1 MKTFLNIS
9 KKDNSIIKIVNN
21 HNNLSTIKN
30 NIQNKNKLH
39 TKEKELSREF
49 GKELTN
55 YSNLTKCSKIKG
67 RNYNKHSSDIL
78 SSKLSK
84 NSINLTQNSILSKVN
99 KITVKKG
106 FKFTKIEKKIKPLSC
121 LPNEKQIVIKRI
133 ITVNPKISNSN
144 LMDIDIEEK
153 SIKTIRETQI
163 IKLDNKKEI
172 KKEKNNEKENEKEIE
187 KEIKLEK
194 EKEIEIENENKNI
207 NINKNPQLV
216 EEYLNDIFEH
226 LKSTE
231 TDFLP
236 EDNYMETVQND
247 ITERM
252 RLILLDWLIDV
263 HLKFKLLPETLF
275 LTINIIDRYLSK
287 RDINRKYLQ
296 LLGICSLFIACK
308 YEEIYWPEIK
318 DFIYMTD
325 NAYDRNQVI
334 NMENDILKVLEFNI
348 VIPSSFRFLEIYK
361 QFLKFDDKFFFLCRY
376 LIEVALI
383 DYKLIK
389 FKPSFIASSAVFI
402 GLKLYKK
409 DNIFCSFDENYLWQ
423 ITNLKFEDIKD
434 CVIKLIYSIE
444 IMEKGKY
451 LALKRKFSHENYM
464 CITKSNLK
472 FNENFL
478 L

>member
-9 KKDNSIIKIVNN
+9 KKDHSIIRLMNN
-21 HNNLSTIKN
+21 QNNLSTIKN
-30 NIQNKNKLH
+30 FIQNKNNHH

-78 SSKLSK
+78 SSKFSK
-84 NSINLTQNSILSKVN
+84 NSINLTRNSIISKEN

-106 FKFTKIEKKIKPLSC
+106 FKFTKIEKKLKPLSC
-121 LPNEKQIVIKRI
+121 VPNEKQIIIKRI
-133 ITVNPKISNSN
+133 ITVNPKVSNSN

-172 KKEKNNEKENEKEIE
+172 KKEKGNEKEIE
-187 KEIKLEK
+187 KEK
-194 EKEIEIENENKNI
+194 EKEIENKKT
-207 NINKNPQLV
+207 NINKDPQLV
-216 EEYLNDIFEH
+216 EEYLDDIFDH

-236 EDNYMETVQND
+236 KDNYMETIQND

-275 LTINIIDRYLSK
+275 LTINILDRYLSK

-325 NAYDRNQVI
+325 NAYDRNQMI
-334 NMENDILKVLEFNI
+334 NMENDILKALEFNI

-402 GLKLYKK
+402 GLKLYKQ
-409 DNIFCSFDENYLWQ
+409 DNIFCSFEENNLWE
-423 ITNLKFEDIKD
+423 ITKVQFEDIKD
-434 CVIKLIYSIE
+434 CVIKLIYSVE
-444 IMEKGKY
+444 KMEKGKY

-464 CITKSNLK
+464 CISKYNLK

>member
-9 KKDNSIIKIVNN
+9 KKDNSIIKIINN
-21 HNNLSTIKN
+21 QNNLSIIKN
-30 NIQNKNKLH
+30 VNQNKKNPR

-55 YSNLTKCSKIKG
+55 YSNLTKCSKLKG

-84 NSINLTQNSILSKVN
+84 NSINLTHNSIITKVN

-106 FKFTKIEKKIKPLSC
+106 FKFTKLEKKLKPFSC
-121 LPNEKQIVIKRI
+121 IPNEKQIVIKRI
-133 ITVNPKISNSN
+133 ITVNPKTSSD

-153 SIKTIRETQI
+153 SIKTIRENQI

-172 KKEKNNEKENEKEIE
+172 KKEKDNEKEIE
-187 KEIKLEK
+187 KEIEIEK
-194 EKEIEIENENKNI
+194 EKEIEKKKEITIENKNI
-207 NINKNPQLV
+207 NINPQLV
-216 EEYLNDIFEH
+216 EEYLDDIYEH
-226 LKSTE
+226 LKSIE
-231 TDFLP
+231 TNNLP
-236 EDNYMETVQND
+236 KENYMESIQND

-275 LTINIIDRYLSK
+275 LTINIIDRYLSI

-296 LLGICSLFIACK
+296 LLGICSMFIACK

-318 DFIYMTD
+318 SFIYMTD
-325 NAYDRNQVI
+325 NAYEKNQMI

-348 VIPSSFRFLEIYK
+348 VIPSSLRFLEIYK
-361 QFLKFDDKFFFLCRY
+361 QYLKFDNKFFFLCRY

-389 FKPSFIASSAVFI
+389 YKPSFIASSAVFI
-402 GLKLYKK
+402 GLKMYKK
-409 DNIFCSFDENYLWQ
+409 DNISCSFDENLLWE

-434 CVIKLIYSIE
+434 CIIKLIYSVE
-444 IMEKGKY
+444 KMEKGKY

-464 CITKSNLK
+464 CISKYNLK